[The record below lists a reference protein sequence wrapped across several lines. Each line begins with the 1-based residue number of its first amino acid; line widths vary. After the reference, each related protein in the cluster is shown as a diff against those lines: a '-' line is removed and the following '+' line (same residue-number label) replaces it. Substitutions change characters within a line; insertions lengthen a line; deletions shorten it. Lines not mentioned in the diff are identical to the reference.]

1 MQNRIEAESIQ
12 ITASA
17 RMPNG
22 NPYKW
27 TISIPVDRLLKEQ
40 DLKSYLFVQI
50 TALLRDFP
58 DLVETYLKNTE

>member
-1 MQNRIEAESIQ
+1 MQNRIEAESLQ

-27 TISIPVDRLLKEQ
+27 TISLPVSKVLKLE
-40 DLKSYLFVQI
+40 DYLV
-50 TALLRDFP
+50 TEVNALLRDFP
-58 DLVETYLKNTE
+58 DLVEAYLKDTE